1 MVQIRGF
8 EMIPEV
14 QIQEIGIVIQDHYKD
29 ILPEEVYPSLD
40 LLFWNNSVSITIRP
54 TLKDWME
61 IWLKVQEKFG
71 FSVS

>member
-1 MVQIRGF
+1 
-8 EMIPEV
+8 MIPEV